1 MPSPIHHLL
10 AHKRHALLTGP
21 CTHCGAQVR
30 HTTSQSFTDASGN
43 LWCAS
48 HMQRGLVL
56 DYGHRHQWPNVTIG
70 RYALAAGYDMWR
82 VALALCDDAMLDAA
96 VLAMGIVPTEEASES
111 HA

>member
-1 MPSPIHHLL
+1 M
-10 AHKRHALLTGP
+10 
-21 CTHCGAQVR
+21 
-30 HTTSQSFTDASGN
+30 
-43 LWCAS
+43 
-48 HMQRGLVL
+48 M
-56 DYGHRHQWPNVTIG
+56 IG